1 MNRPPKAFYGFFPPH
16 FNGRQFTL
24 NRFEHGHST
33 CLNVIEHLKAER
45 LTSSELLGKEYY
57 RIPISDRTVKITEDL
72 HCRNKLPQGQLAMSQ
87 QTLEPCPIPWYE
99 DAMSL
104 KARIVSDVN
113 QALKAG
119 DRTKV
124 SVLRM
129 VKAKILEKEVELRSS
144 KGRDYSLN
152 DEETTS
158 AITTYAKQRRQSID
172 SYRQAEREDLA
183 AQEEKELEILQEYLP
198 KQLSEN
204 EIETLVEEAI
214 KEAGASNPGD
224 MGNVMRVLMPRLKGA
239 ADGKLVNSIVRKKLS
254 GS

>member
-1 MNRPPKAFYGFFPPH
+1 MD
-16 FNGRQFTL
+16 
-24 NRFEHGHST
+24 
-33 CLNVIEHLKAER
+33 LK
-45 LTSSELLGKEYY
+45 L
-57 RIPISDRTVKITEDL
+57 RIASDIT
-72 HCRNKLPQGQLAMSQ
+72 KS
-87 QTLEPCPIPWYE
+87 
-99 DAMSL
+99 
-104 KARIVSDVN
+104 
-113 QALKAG
+113 LKAG

-129 VKAKILEKEVELRSS
+129 VKARILEKEVELRSS

-158 AITTYAKQRRQSID
+158 VITTYAKQRKQSID

-198 KQLSEN
+198 KQLSES

-214 KEAGASNPGD
+214 RETGASSPGD
-224 MGNVMRVLMPRLKGA
+224 MGNVMRTLMPKLKGA
-239 ADGKLVNSIVRKKLS
+239 ADGKVVNGIVRLKLS